1 MTWLL
6 YTFFVILPLNA
17 LIKFVI
23 KVQIIL
29 QLSWKLFHNS
39 MSSVH
44 FLQ

>member
-23 KVQIIL
+23 KVQIIF
-29 QLSWKLFHNS
+29 Q
-39 MSSVH
+39 
-44 FLQ
+44 